1 MSHDHPS
8 PLPSFEWVLSLRLS
22 RPRSGT
28 ALNAD
33 IGTGNEHGLV
43 RVIPADLEPWV
54 LFVAE
59 DLDDLPTAFRLAD
72 LL

>member
-1 MSHDHPS
+1 MISAGH
-8 PLPSFEWVLSLRLS
+8 LVRE
-22 RPRSGT
+22 RSGT
-28 ALNAD
+28 ALDAD

-43 RVIPADLEPWV
+43 TTIPSDLEPSI